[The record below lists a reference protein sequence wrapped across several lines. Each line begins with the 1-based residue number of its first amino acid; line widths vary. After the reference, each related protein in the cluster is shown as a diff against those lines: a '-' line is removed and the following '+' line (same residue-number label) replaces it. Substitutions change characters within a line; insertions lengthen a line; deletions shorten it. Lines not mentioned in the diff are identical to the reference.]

1 MDSVPKLLM
10 VILIGTLVYG
20 SLRAA
25 YPPSRGGMMGAM
37 SGSAGWTGAVPLI
50 IGVLA
55 ATLASLFFFRSRKAD
70 ERREGMKAMLSSD
83 EQTLLNAVEG
93 AGEITQDS
101 LRFRLDWSKA
111 KVSAVLTN
119 LDRRGLVQRE
129 RTGKT
134 YKVLPKRNSV

>member
-1 MDSVPKLLM
+1 
-10 VILIGTLVYG
+10 
-20 SLRAA
+20 
-25 YPPSRGGMMGAM
+25 MGAM